1 MAARPG
7 RRPAV
12 ALLLVPVVTLA
23 VLGVRDARRHDR
35 EREAR
40 TAAGLG
46 WTVVRAVPSARARG
60 VSRSPVQQGIVDL
73 LLRNDSDSEV
83 EIVDVAL
90 DGSGPVSP
98 GPGRVGAH
106 DAVELPVAWRVRCA
120 EVGNQPGP
128 RLVDLRVRL
137 RSATSYA
144 VQVPLTGKLTDQPFH
159 EAIVAACDVL
169 VAP

>member
-1 MAARPG
+1 M
-7 RRPAV
+7 
-12 ALLLVPVVTLA
+12 VTLA

-40 TAAGLG
+40 TAAGLR
-46 WTVVRAVPSARARG
+46 WTVIRAVPSAGARG
-60 VSRSPVQQGIVDL
+60 VSGSPVQQGIVDL
-73 LLRNDSDSEV
+73 LLRNDSDSDV

-128 RLVDLRVRL
+128 RLVDLRVRVRVRVRL

-144 VQVPLTGKLTDQPFH
+144 VQVPLSGKLTDRPFH